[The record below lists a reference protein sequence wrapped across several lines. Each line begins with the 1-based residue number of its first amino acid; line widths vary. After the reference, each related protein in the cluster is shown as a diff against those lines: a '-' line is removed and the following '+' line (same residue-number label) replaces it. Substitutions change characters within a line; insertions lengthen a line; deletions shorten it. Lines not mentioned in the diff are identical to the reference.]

1 MASLLLFLDVWLSS
15 FQTFWAADAL
25 ILMLA
30 LFPFYQSW
38 QTIRW
43 CWEEGRCAA
52 RPPQEPGRSL
62 CSRWAPAFCSNLLF
76 KQLSVL
82 CSHFLLLSA
91 KPWRPP
97 AVLTWNC
104 LSGGAVVLTSASSV
118 KHLAAAAV
126 SLLWCE
132 CSRCRVEE
140 VVYLC
145 TFMHVHVFLFFFL
158 VGSSFFWT
166 WVCGSTNQLLL
177 QVLI

>member
-1 MASLLLFLDVWLSS
+1 MFGFHLFRLLS
-15 FQTFWAADAL
+15 AADAL

-30 LFPFYQSW
+30 LFLFLQSW

-104 LSGGAVVLTSASSV
+104 LSGGAVGLTLASSV

-132 CSRCRVEE
+132 CRRSRI
-140 VVYLC
+140 
-145 TFMHVHVFLFFFL
+145 FMHIYARACLPFYFAWIFVFLDLSLPDPPIRCFYRF
-158 VGSSFFWT
+158 
-166 WVCGSTNQLLL
+166 
-177 QVLI
+177 